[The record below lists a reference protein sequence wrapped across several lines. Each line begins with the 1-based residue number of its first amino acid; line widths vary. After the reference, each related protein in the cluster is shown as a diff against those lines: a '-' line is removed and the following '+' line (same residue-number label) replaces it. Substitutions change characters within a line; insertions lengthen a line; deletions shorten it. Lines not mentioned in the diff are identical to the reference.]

1 MPPGL
6 RRQGSR
12 HEGSARAAS
21 AHRRG
26 GPEQRHHAHLHTPA
40 TCRRPGTPAHTCAH
54 LPPAG
59 PRDTCVH
66 LHTHHLYEPMDTCA
80 HLQICSHVRGHTR
93 LHTAAHTP
101 EPALRLVRPPVSC
114 VPGHSDLSLH
124 LLLRTCGL
132 FPETAPTAVRPE
144 RPLWHTQGLGRS
156 CPTHRVAMGATRSS
170 EKSLREMLVTW
181 QATPWPHT
189 GTGLTPVLAMARMHW
204 PGRDSQPQVTRL
216 AGSQGTS

>member
-1 MPPGL
+1 MPPACAG
-6 RRQGSR
+6 RAQGTR
-12 HEGSARAAS
+12 TQ
-21 AHRRG
+21 
-26 GPEQRHHAHLHTPA
+26 PEQPA
-40 TCRRPGTPAHTCAH
+40 LTDVAAPNRGITHTCTH

-59 PRDTCVH
+59 GWGPLRTPAHTYHLQDPGTPAYTCTHTTCTSQWTPCAH

-124 LLLRTCGL
+124 LLLQTCGL

-144 RPLWHTQGLGRS
+144 RPLWHTQGLGRCLS
-156 CPTHRVAMGATRSS
+156 H
-170 EKSLREMLVTW
+170 
-181 QATPWPHT
+181 
-189 GTGLTPVLAMARMHW
+189 
-204 PGRDSQPQVTRL
+204 
-216 AGSQGTS
+216 SQGGHGCHPKR